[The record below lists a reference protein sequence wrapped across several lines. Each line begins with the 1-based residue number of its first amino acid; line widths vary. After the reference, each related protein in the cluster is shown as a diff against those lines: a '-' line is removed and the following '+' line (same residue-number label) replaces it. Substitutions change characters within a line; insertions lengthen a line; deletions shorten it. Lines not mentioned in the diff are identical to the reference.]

1 MSAKSCIRTEEAAE
15 RICTYR
21 YEYKGRGFQM
31 KKHVIAAVAAARDR
45 ALKHHDEK
53 CPHAASHLT
62 LHRRNGCNT
71 RRVKQRKHK
80 EACRRAP
87 GKHTSEHPA

>member
-31 KKHVIAAVAAARDR
+31 KKHVIAAVAAATFVTTAMAGCTGADTT
-45 ALKHHDEK
+45 AVGESVKGEPSVLQTEAVMDSTELSGD
-53 CPHAASHLT
+53 AAR
-62 LHRRNGCNT
+62 LH
-71 RRVKQRKHK
+71 
-80 EACRRAP
+80 
-87 GKHTSEHPA
+87 